1 MPFDADVQ
9 KSFPNLPGFRN
20 NKDILSPKK
29 QGFKMM
35 HGMMVETAAIPPSPT
50 RTLGM
55 SQSTSGLLR
64 TRDMSSLSI
73 AGGIVSG
80 SKPSPSKW
88 IQNANTVLSFDAY
101 FKEAVNE
108 SSIKGEN
115 YRVRK
120 CIIYYYCEDD
130 TIHVV
135 ESKQENSGVPQ
146 GNFVKRHQIPK
157 DTNSGTYFVLDDFY
171 MNAVLSIYGRN
182 FILVGCNGSTE
193 KYMANVAGRPVGPQ
207 PGFPD
212 DPYEKLRADFML
224 RETGKD
230 FSVARNCQKNP
241 MKKFMEAT
249 LGNTVNNKGR
259 SGFEQY
265 DRVVLRFTAMW
276 DDRGS
281 MFGDLQSYTLHY
293 FLADN
298 TVEVLEVPK
307 PNSGRD
313 PFPKLLSRQQLARNW
328 NTENANG
335 RDDEYSDKQF
345 YQWQDFMVGKM
356 VHVFGRDLHV
366 IDADSSTRQWC
377 AAQGFPLA
385 ENCPLQANVE
395 RKVPDATFPE
405 YNGWGNELDSLAS
418 CKSLVPKA
426 PRTPFDIQGPA
437 LSKRV
442 LRFKAKMVTNHPDD
456 VARQFVI
463 QFFIEDNTMSVREPP
478 QRNSGVI
485 GGNFLARKAWK
496 NPRSG
501 LAYEQS
507 SFAVGSEVAFDT
519 GTGLP
524 QRFEITDVD
533 EATLNYMESKP
544 ENFPLSDIKLVLEA
558 LRKKLLT
565 QTKSNQLF
573 TLFRKYDKDFS
584 GTITL
589 DEFKTMMKQYDAD
602 MSDQMIITLMRFF
615 DSSGDGMV
623 TLDEFTRKVTGGGEI
638 KDADEWQSDS
648 FNYEEY
654 TKVAQG
660 EKQKELEGIKQDTL
674 LAQFT
679 DLFLNRGTASE
690 TLRKLD
696 RGGNGFLS
704 RSDFIEGISASASS
718 DDSISLNIYFPYA
731 DACLLADAFF
741 GKDSSGDAQIAY
753 KDFTQKAANLNAS
766 SGNSHAALH
775 AEGLGWTQQQ
785 D

>member
-1 MPFDADVQ
+1 MPISQDVQ
-9 KSFPNLPGFRN
+9 NSFPNLPGFRN
-20 NKDILSPKK
+20 NKDIVSPKK
-29 QGFKMM
+29 QGFTMM
-35 HGMMVETAAIPPSPT
+35 HGMMVETACIPPSPT
-50 RTLGM
+50 RTIGL
-55 SQSTSGLLR
+55 SNSTSGLLR
-64 TRDMSSLSI
+64 TRDMSSLSF
-73 AGGIVSG
+73 AGGVVSG

-115 YRVRK
+115 FRVRK
-120 CIIYYYCEDD
+120 CIVYYYVEDD
-130 TIHVV
+130 TMHVV

-157 DTNSGTYFVLDDFY
+157 STNTGEYFTLDDFG
-171 MNAVLSIYGRN
+171 MGAQLSIYGRN
-182 FILVGCNGSTE
+182 FIIVGCNASTE

-207 PGFPD
+207 PGYPE

-230 FSVARNCQKNP
+230 FTVARNCQKNP

-276 DDRGS
+276 YDRGS
-281 MFGDLQSYTLHY
+281 MFGDLQSYTIHY

-298 TVEVLEVPK
+298 TVEVLEVPS

-313 PFPKLLSRQQLARNW
+313 PFPKLLSRTQLARNW
-328 NTENANG
+328 GTENANG
-335 RDDEYSDKQF
+335 RDDEFADKKF
-345 YQWQDFMVGKM
+345 YQWQDFMVGSM
-356 VHVFGRDLHV
+356 VHVFGRDLHIV
-366 IDADSSTRQWC
+366 DPDGSTRDWIASQGIDM
-377 AAQGFPLA
+377 AAT
-385 ENCPLQANVE
+385 CPLSANVE
-395 RKVPDATFPE
+395 RSIPEPTFPE
-405 YNGWGNELDSLAS
+405 YNGWGNEQDSLAS

-442 LRFKAKMVTNHPDD
+442 LRFMAKMNTNHPDD
-456 VARQFVI
+456 VQRQFVI
-463 QFFIEDNTMSVREPP
+463 QFFVEDNTMSVREPP

-496 NPRSG
+496 NPATG
-501 LAYEQS
+501 IAYAQS
-507 SFAVGSEVAFDT
+507 SFAVGADVAFDT
-519 GTGLP
+519 GTGVP
-524 QRFEITDVD
+524 QRFVITDVD

-544 ENFPLSDIKLVLEA
+544 ESFPLSDIKLVLES

-615 DSSGDGMV
+615 DSSGDGMI

-638 KDADEWQSDS
+638 KDSDQWQDKS
-648 FNYEEY
+648 FDYGAYAE
-654 TKVAQG
+654 VASG
-660 EKQKELEGIKQDTL
+660 QKRKEMLAVKQDIL

-718 DDSISLNIYFPYA
+718 DDSISLNIYFPYP

-741 GKDSSGDAQIAY
+741 GDGSAGDSQMAY
-753 KDFTQKAANLNAS
+753 KDFTQMAANLNVQA
-766 SGNSHAALH
+766 GTSHAALH
-775 AEGLGWTQQQ
+775 GEGLGWTQTQ
-785 D
+785 